1 MTYLGTEDPASL
13 RYVAAQLR
21 ANADELC
28 AETARVE
35 ASAAGFAYEGPA
47 AATFFAVLAE
57 SKAGVHA
64 QADSLYSLAQR
75 LEAAALEAEAQL
87 RAGLT

>member
-1 MTYLGTEDPASL
+1 MTYQITEDPASL

-28 AETARVE
+28 AETARVQ
-35 ASAAGFAYEGPA
+35 ASANGFAYEGPA
-47 AATFFAVLAE
+47 AQTFFAVLAE

-64 QADSLYSLAQR
+64 QADALYSLAQR
-75 LEAAALEAEAQL
+75 LDAAALEVEAQL
-87 RAGLT
+87 RMGLA

>member
-1 MTYLGTEDPASL
+1 MTYLIPEDPASL
-13 RYVAAQLR
+13 RHVAAQIR

-28 AETARVE
+28 AETARVQ
-35 ASAAGFAYEGPA
+35 ASAAGFDYQGPA
-47 AATFFAVLAE
+47 AATFFQVLAE

-64 QADSLYSLAQR
+64 QADALYALAQR
-75 LEAAALEAEAQL
+75 LEAGALEAEAQL